1 MRMTIMQV
9 FTLNSMI
16 IFNLNSKTENKMNMT
31 ITCHHAANPQTNPQ
45 NPINPNQVAKVTNS
59 SKSYIKYVRQNKPQ
73 LHNLL

>member
-1 MRMTIMQV
+1 
-9 FTLNSMI
+9 
-16 IFNLNSKTENKMNMT
+16 MT